1 MPVVSEPWFELPLVT
16 EWTEDKAN
24 GTYAATNI
32 EKFKIHMRDTPSVF
46 NLSAEVLMSMNQYDV
61 YIAEEKERAMEEVKH
76 RQ

>member
-46 NLSAEVLMSMNQYDV
+46 NLPAEVLMSMNQYDV